1 MRTWATLND
10 ASPCGCEST
19 IIISGPVTRD
29 VSKLIVIQV
38 RAGYAAEDLG
48 TPLPDDPVKP
58 AQLCRALQFHDV
70 GGRPVERPGE
80 IKVD

>member
-19 IIISGPVTRD
+19 IIISGPVSIA
-29 VSKLIVIQV
+29 VSELIVIQV
-38 RAGYAAEDLG
+38 RVGYAAEDLG

-80 IKVD
+80 IQVD

>member
-1 MRTWATLND
+1 MHHLVD
-10 ASPCGCEST
+10 VSQQS
-19 IIISGPVTRD
+19 IIISGPVTRA

-80 IKVD
+80 IQVD

>member
-1 MRTWATLND
+1 MHHLVDVSQQSLYQAL
-10 ASPCGCEST
+10 
-19 IIISGPVTRD
+19 TRA

-80 IKVD
+80 IKVELNLEPHL

>member
-1 MRTWATLND
+1 MHHLVD
-10 ASPCGCEST
+10 VSQQSL
-19 IIISGPVTRD
+19 SGPVTRG

-80 IKVD
+80 IELDLNLKPHL

>member
-1 MRTWATLND
+1 MHHLVD
-10 ASPCGCEST
+10 VSQQSLY
-19 IIISGPVTRD
+19 IICPVTRA

-80 IKVD
+80 IQVD